1 MMNKA
6 EIKKYIETICKAAKN
21 AAITSRKLTNNQR
34 IIILKKVIKNLKS
47 NNNTII
53 RKNSIDIKSAKENN
67 LSEAL
72 IDRLHINSSRVKS
85 MINGLEAI
93 NMIPD
98 TLYKKMNKSKQP
110 SGITVE
116 QMRVPLGVI
125 AMIYESRPNVTI
137 DAAGLSLKSGNSII
151 LRGGSEAI
159 NSNLIL
165 SNLIKK
171 ALRESN
177 VSTDMVQIVKT
188 TDRTAV
194 SELLKMDSFVDVIIP
209 RGGKGLIK
217 KISQESKIPIIK
229 HLDGNCHVYID
240 KDADFKTAMSCT
252 INSKTQRYG
261 VCNAAES
268 LLIHKSFPKAYI
280 KEILSSLEKCD
291 VEIRGCSQTKKIY
304 SKVKLAKE
312 SDWYEEYL
320 KPIISVKIIN
330 NIDDAILHIEKY
342 GSKHTEAIIS
352 MDKNAQN
359 KFLRGV
365 DSSSVMVNTSTRF
378 ADGFEYGLGAEIGI
392 STDKIHARGPVGLEG
407 LTNLKYVVNSKGV
420 VRN

>member
-1 MMNKA
+1 
-6 EIKKYIETICKAAKN
+6 
-21 AAITSRKLTNNQR
+21 
-34 IIILKKVIKNLKS
+34 
-47 NNNTII
+47 
-53 RKNSIDIKSAKENN
+53 
-67 LSEAL
+67 
-72 IDRLHINSSRVKS
+72 
-85 MINGLEAI
+85 
-93 NMIPD
+93 
-98 TLYKKMNKSKQP
+98 
-110 SGITVE
+110 
-116 QMRVPLGVI
+116 
-125 AMIYESRPNVTI
+125 MIYESRPNVTI

-165 SNLIKK
+165 SSLIKK
-171 ALRESN
+171 ALLESK

-188 TDRTAV
+188 IDRVAV
-194 SELLKMDSFVDVIIP
+194 SELLKMDSFIDVIIP

-217 KISQESKIPIIK
+217 KVAEESKIPVIK

-268 LLIHKSFPKAYI
+268 LLIHKSFPKSYI
-280 KEILSSLEKCD
+280 KEILYTLEEHK
-291 VEIRGCSQTKKIY
+291 VEIRGCSQTKKLH
-304 SKVKLAKE
+304 SKIKSAKE

-320 KPIISVKIIN
+320 KPIISVKIVAS
-330 NIDDAILHIEKY
+330 IDDAISHIEKY

-352 MDKNAQN
+352 KNKNTQD
-359 KFLRGV
+359 KFLREV

-378 ADGFEYGLGAEIGI
+378 ADGYEYGLGAEIGI

-407 LTNLKYVVNSKGV
+407 LTNLKYIVNSKGV
-420 VRN
+420 IRN

>member
-1 MMNKA
+1 MNKK
-6 EIKKYIETICKAAKN
+6 EIKKYIKDICIASQRAAMAARSLSNIQRVMIIKKIINNLKN
-21 AAITSRKLTNNQR
+21 NNK
-34 IIILKKVIKNLKS
+34 IIIK
-47 NNNTII
+47 
-53 RKNSIDIKSAKENN
+53 KNSIDIKLAKQNN
-67 LSEAL
+67 LSDAL
-72 IDRLHINSSRVKS
+72 IDRLLINSDRVKT
-85 MINGLEAI
+85 MINGLEEI
-93 NMIPD
+93 NTIPD
-98 TLYKKMNKSKQP
+98 TLYKKINKSKQS

-125 AMIYESRPNVTI
+125 AMVYESRPNVTI

-165 SNLIKK
+165 SSLIKK
-171 ALRESN
+171 ALSESK

-188 TDRTAV
+188 IDRMAV
-194 SELLKMDSFVDVIIP
+194 SELLQMDSYIDVIIP

-217 KISQESKIPIIK
+217 KVSEESKIPVIK

-252 INSKTQRYG
+252 LNSKTQRYG

-268 LLIHKSFPKAYI
+268 LLIHKSFPKSYI
-280 KEILSSLEKCD
+280 KEILYTLAEHK
-291 VEIRGCSQTKKIY
+291 VEIRGCSQTMKLY
-304 SKVKLAKE
+304 SKIKSAKE

-320 KPIISVKIIN
+320 KPIISVKIIQ
-330 NIDDAILHIEKY
+330 NIDDAISHIEKY
-342 GSKHTEAIIS
+342 GSKHTEAIIT
-352 MDKNAQN
+352 KNKNTQD
-359 KFLRGV
+359 KFLREV

-378 ADGFEYGLGAEIGI
+378 ADGYEYGLGAEIGI

-407 LTNLKYVVNSKGV
+407 LTNLKYIVSSRGV
-420 VRN
+420 IRN

>member
-1 MMNKA
+1 MNKTD
-6 EIKKYIETICKAAKN
+6 IKKYIKGICEASQRAAM
-21 AAITSRKLTNNQR
+21 AARSLSNIQRVMIIKKVINNLKTNNQ
-34 IIILKKVIKNLKS
+34 
-47 NNNTII
+47 TII
-53 RKNSIDIKSAKENN
+53 KKNSIDIKLAKQNK
-67 LSEAL
+67 LSDAL
-72 IDRLHINSSRVKS
+72 IDRLLINSSRVKS
-85 MINGLEAI
+85 MINGLEEI
-93 NMIPD
+93 NTIPD
-98 TLYKKMNKSKQP
+98 TLYKKINKSRQS

-165 SNLIKK
+165 SSLIKK
-171 ALRESN
+171 ALLESK

-188 TDRTAV
+188 IDRVAV
-194 SELLKMDSFVDVIIP
+194 SELLKMDSFIDVIIP

-217 KISQESKIPIIK
+217 KVAEESKIPVIK

-268 LLIHKSFPKAYI
+268 LLIHKSFPKSYI
-280 KEILSSLEKCD
+280 KEILYTLEKHK
-291 VEIRGCSQTKKIY
+291 VEIRGCSQTKKLH
-304 SKVKLAKE
+304 SKIKSAKE

-320 KPIISVKIIN
+320 KPIISVKIVSS
-330 NIDDAILHIEKY
+330 IDDAISHIEKY

-352 MDKNAQN
+352 KNKNTQD
-359 KFLRGV
+359 KFLREV

-378 ADGFEYGLGAEIGI
+378 ADGYEYGLGAEIGI

-407 LTNLKYVVNSKGV
+407 LTNLKYIVNSRGV
-420 VRN
+420 IRN

>member
-1 MMNKA
+1 MNKTD
-6 EIKKYIETICKAAKN
+6 IKKYIKGICVTSQRAAV
-21 AAITSRKLTNNQR
+21 AARSLSNIQR
-34 IIILKKVIKNLKS
+34 VMIIKKVIKNLK
-47 NNNTII
+47 NNNQTII
-53 RKNSIDIKSAKENN
+53 KKNSIDIKLAKQNN
-67 LSEAL
+67 LSDAL
-72 IDRLHINSSRVKS
+72 IDRLLINSSRIKT
-85 MINGLEAI
+85 MINGLEEI
-93 NMIPD
+93 NTIPD
-98 TLYKKMNKSKQP
+98 TLYKKINKSRQS
-110 SGITVE
+110 SGIAVE

-165 SNLIKK
+165 SSLIKK
-171 ALRESN
+171 ALRESK
-177 VSTDMVQIVKT
+177 VSADMVQIVKT
-188 TDRTAV
+188 IDRAAV
-194 SELLKMDSFVDVIIP
+194 SELLKMNSFIDVIIP

-217 KISQESKIPIIK
+217 KVSEESKIPVIK

-268 LLIHKSFPKAYI
+268 LLIHRSFPKSYI
-280 KEILSSLEKCD
+280 KEILYTLHEHK
-291 VEIRGCSQTKKIY
+291 VEIRGCGQTKKLY
-304 SKVKLAKE
+304 SKIKSAKE

-320 KPIISVKIIN
+320 KPIISVKIVKS
-330 NIDDAILHIEKY
+330 IDDAILHIEKY

-352 MDKNAQN
+352 KNKNTQD
-359 KFLRGV
+359 KFLREI

-392 STDKIHARGPVGLEG
+392 STDKIHARGPVGLDG
-407 LTNLKYVVNSKGV
+407 LTNFKYVVNSKGV
-420 VRN
+420 IRN

>member
-1 MMNKA
+1 MNKT
-6 EIKKYIETICKAAKN
+6 EIKKYIKGICVASKRAAM
-21 AAITSRKLTNNQR
+21 AARSLSNIQR
-34 IIILKKVIKNLKS
+34 VMIIKKVIKNLK
-47 NNNTII
+47 NNNQTII
-53 RKNSIDIKSAKENN
+53 KKNSIDIKLAKQNN
-67 LSEAL
+67 LSDAL
-72 IDRLHINSSRVKS
+72 IDRLLINSSRVKT
-85 MINGLEAI
+85 MINGLEEI
-93 NMIPD
+93 NTIPD
-98 TLYKKMNKSKQP
+98 TLYKKINQSRQS

-165 SNLIKK
+165 SSLIKK
-171 ALRESN
+171 ALLESK
-177 VSTDMVQIVKT
+177 VSPDLVQIVKT
-188 TDRTAV
+188 IDRVAV
-194 SELLKMDSFVDVIIP
+194 SELLKMDSFIDVVIP

-217 KISQESKIPIIK
+217 KVSEESKIPVIK

-268 LLIHKSFPKAYI
+268 LLIHKSFPKSYI
-280 KEILSSLEKCD
+280 KEILHALEEHK
-291 VEIRGCSQTKKIY
+291 VEIRGCSQTKKLHPKIK
-304 SKVKLAKE
+304 SAKE

-320 KPIISVKIIN
+320 KPIISVKIVP
-330 NIDDAILHIEKY
+330 NIDVAISHIEKY

-352 MDKNAQN
+352 KNKNTQD
-359 KFLRGV
+359 KFLREV

-378 ADGFEYGLGAEIGI
+378 ADGYEYGLGAEIGI

-407 LTNLKYVVNSKGV
+407 LTNLKYIVNSRGV
-420 VRN
+420 IRN

>member
-1 MMNKA
+1 MNKTD
-6 EIKKYIETICKAAKN
+6 IKKYIKGICVASQRAAM
-21 AAITSRKLTNNQR
+21 AARSLSNIQR
-34 IIILKKVIKNLKS
+34 VMIIKKVIKNLK
-47 NNNTII
+47 NNNLTII
-53 RKNSIDIKSAKENN
+53 KKNSIDIKLAKQNK
-67 LSEAL
+67 LSDAL
-72 IDRLHINSSRVKS
+72 IDRLLINSSRIKT
-85 MINGLEAI
+85 MINGLEEI
-93 NMIPD
+93 NTIPD
-98 TLYKKMNKSKQP
+98 TLYKKINKSRQS

-165 SNLIKK
+165 SSLIKK
-171 ALRESN
+171 ALLETK
-177 VSTDMVQIVKT
+177 VSADMVQIVKT
-188 TDRTAV
+188 IDRIAV
-194 SELLKMDSFVDVIIP
+194 SELLKMDSFIDVIIP

-217 KISQESKIPIIK
+217 KVSEESKIPVIK

-268 LLIHKSFPKAYI
+268 LLIHKCFPKSYI
-280 KEILSSLEKCD
+280 KEILHTLEGHK
-291 VEIRGCSQTKKIY
+291 VEIRGCSQTKKLHPKIK
-304 SKVKLAKE
+304 SAKE

-320 KPIISVKIIN
+320 KPIISVKIVPS
-330 NIDDAILHIEKY
+330 IDDAISHIEKY

-352 MDKNAQN
+352 KNKNTQD
-359 KFLRGV
+359 KFLREV

-378 ADGFEYGLGAEIGI
+378 ADGYEYGLGAEIGI

-407 LTNLKYVVNSKGV
+407 LTNLKYIVNSRGV
-420 VRN
+420 IRN

>member
-1 MMNKA
+1 M
-6 EIKKYIETICKAAKN
+6 IE
-21 AAITSRKLTNNQR
+21 
-34 IIILKKVIKNLKS
+34 
-47 NNNTII
+47 
-53 RKNSIDIKSAKENN
+53 
-67 LSEAL
+67 
-72 IDRLHINSSRVKS
+72 
-85 MINGLEAI
+85 GLEEI
-93 NMIPD
+93 NTIPD
-98 TLYKKMNKSKQP
+98 TLYKKINKSKQP
-110 SGITVE
+110 SGIIVE

-165 SNLIKK
+165 SSLIKK
-171 ALRESN
+171 ALVESK
-177 VSTDMVQIVKT
+177 VSPNMVQIIKT

-194 SELLKMDSFVDVIIP
+194 SELLKMDTYVDVIIP

-217 KISQESKIPIIK
+217 KVSDESTIPVIK

-268 LLIHKSFPKAYI
+268 LLIHEKFPKTYI
-280 KEILSSLEKCD
+280 KEILLTLEEHK
-291 VEIRGCSQTKKIY
+291 VEIRGCNEIKKLHPNA
-304 SKVKLAKE
+304 KKAKE

-320 KPIISVKIIN
+320 KPIISVKIVES
-330 NIDDAILHIEKY
+330 IDDAVLHIEKY

-352 MDKNAQN
+352 KNKNTQD
-359 KFLRGV
+359 KFLREI

-420 VRN
+420 IRN

>member
-1 MMNKA
+1 MNKTG
-6 EIKKYIETICKAAKN
+6 IKKYIKGICVASQSAAMAARSLSSVQRVMIIKKIIRNLRKNNETI
-21 AAITSRKLTNNQR
+21 
-34 IIILKKVIKNLKS
+34 IK
-47 NNNTII
+47 
-53 RKNSIDIKSAKENN
+53 KNSIDIKLAKKNN
-67 LSEAL
+67 LSDAL
-72 IDRLHINSSRVKS
+72 IDRLLINSSRVKN
-85 MINGLEAI
+85 MINGLEEI
-93 NMIPD
+93 NTIPD
-98 TLYKKMNKSKQP
+98 TLYKRINKSRQS

-165 SNLIKK
+165 SSLIKK
-171 ALRESN
+171 ALLESK

-188 TDRTAV
+188 IDRAAV
-194 SELLKMDSFVDVIIP
+194 SELLKMESYIDVIIP
-209 RGGKGLIK
+209 RGGKSLIK
-217 KISQESKIPIIK
+217 KVSEESKIPVIK

-268 LLIHKSFPKAYI
+268 LLIHKSFPKSYI
-280 KEILSSLEKCD
+280 KEILYTLEEHR
-291 VEIRGCSQTKKIY
+291 VEIRGCSQTMKLY
-304 SKVKLAKE
+304 SNIKSAKE

-320 KPIISVKIIN
+320 KPIISVKIVTS
-330 NIDDAILHIEKY
+330 IDDAISHIEKY
-342 GSKHTEAIIS
+342 GSKHTESIIS
-352 MDKNAQN
+352 KNKNSQD
-359 KFLRGV
+359 KFLREV

-378 ADGFEYGLGAEIGI
+378 ADGYEYGLGAEIGI

-407 LTNLKYVVNSKGV
+407 LTNLKYIVNSRGV
-420 VRN
+420 IRN

>member
-1 MMNKA
+1 MNKTD
-6 EIKKYIETICKAAKN
+6 IKKYIKGICVASQRAAM
-21 AAITSRKLTNNQR
+21 AARSLSNIQR
-34 IIILKKVIKNLKS
+34 VMIIKKVIKNLK
-47 NNNTII
+47 NNNLTII
-53 RKNSIDIKSAKENN
+53 KKNSIDIKLAKQKN
-67 LSEAL
+67 LSDAL
-72 IDRLHINSSRVKS
+72 IDRLLINSSRIKT
-85 MINGLEAI
+85 MINGLEEI
-93 NMIPD
+93 NTIPD
-98 TLYKKMNKSKQP
+98 TLYKKINKSRQS

-165 SNLIKK
+165 SSLIKK
-171 ALRESN
+171 ALLESK
-177 VSTDMVQIVKT
+177 VSADMVQIVKT
-188 TDRTAV
+188 IDRVAV
-194 SELLKMDSFVDVIIP
+194 SELLKMDSFIDVIIP

-217 KISQESKIPIIK
+217 KVSEESKIPVIK

-268 LLIHKSFPKAYI
+268 LLIHKSFPKSYI
-280 KEILSSLEKCD
+280 KEILHILEGHK
-291 VEIRGCSQTKKIY
+291 VEIRGCSQTKKLH
-304 SKVKLAKE
+304 SKIKSAKE

-320 KPIISVKIIN
+320 KPIISVKIVPS
-330 NIDDAILHIEKY
+330 IDDAISHIEKY

-352 MDKNAQN
+352 KNKNTQD
-359 KFLRGV
+359 KFLREV

-378 ADGFEYGLGAEIGI
+378 ADGYEYGLGAEIGI

-407 LTNLKYVVNSKGV
+407 LTNLKYIVNSRGV
-420 VRN
+420 IRN

>member
-1 MMNKA
+1 MNKI
-6 EIKKYIETICKAAKN
+6 EIKKYVENICKASQR
-21 AAITSRKLTNNQR
+21 AAMTARSLSNIHREM
-34 IIILKKVIKNLKS
+34 ILKKVIKNLK
-47 NNNTII
+47 NNNNMIV
-53 RKNSIDIKSAKENN
+53 RKNSIDIKLASKNK

-72 IDRLHINSSRVKS
+72 IDRLLINRARVKS
-85 MINGLEAI
+85 MIDGLEEI
-93 NMIPD
+93 NKIPD
-98 TLYKKMNKSKQP
+98 TLYKKINKSKQS

-165 SNLIKK
+165 SSLIKK
-171 ALRESN
+171 SLRESK
-177 VSTDMVQIVKT
+177 VSTDMVQIIST

-194 SELLKMDSFVDVIIP
+194 SELLKMDSYIDVIIP

-217 KISQESKIPIIK
+217 KISGESKIPVIK

-240 KDADFKTAMSCT
+240 KYADFKTALSCT

-268 LLIHKSFPKAYI
+268 LLIHKSFPKSHI
-280 KEILSSLEKCD
+280 KEILFALQERK
-291 VEIRGCSQTKKIY
+291 VEIRGCSKTQKLF
-304 SKVKLAKE
+304 SKARRAKE
-312 SDWYEEYL
+312 LDWYEEYL
-320 KPIISVKIIN
+320 KPIISVKIVSS
-330 NIDDAILHIEKY
+330 IDDAISHIEKY

-352 MDKNAQN
+352 KNKNMQD
-359 KFLRGV
+359 KFLKEV

-407 LTNLKYVVNSKGV
+407 LTNLKYIVNSKGAT
-420 VRN
+420 RN